1 MNVVLAFLEV
11 KNDLNISNFNLNFF
25 KGSVVD
31 HWSSIPGER
40 SAINAS
46 GLIVFCITFGYVL
59 SQMNEKGKIILD
71 FFQAINDA
79 FIGILQFV
87 V

>member
-1 MNVVLAFLEV
+1 MNVVLTVFSLSQF
-11 KNDLNISNFNLNFF
+11 KYF
-25 KGSVVD
+25 KGSVDYWDSVRGEK
-31 HWSSIPGER
+31 SSI
-40 SAINAS
+40 NAA